1 MRFNPSMRPHLLPRF
16 VLSAFTAVTLGLT
29 SLHAVES
36 STEPAERTGGPA
48 DRFKMLNERV
58 KAAKGVCDL
67 LFIGDSITQG
77 WEGAGKPVWGHYYG
91 GRKALNIGIGGDKT
105 QHLLWRFEHGNL
117 DGLKPKVAVLMI
129 GTNNSGEERNNTGD
143 IVAGV
148 TKVVA
153 ALRARLPDTKLL
165 LVGIFPRGQ
174 TFNYQRG
181 QVTQVNQTIRKLA
194 DGENVLW
201 LDFGHEFLA
210 ADGSLPKDIMPDS
223 LHLSEKGYVIWAE
236 AMEDTLAMLLGDQ
249 RVAPMSDANLS
260 GEWNWTTAGPDGQ
273 PVVGLL
279 VLEQKGAKI
288 TGKFAR
294 GENAWLE
301 FKDGVL
307 NGADFKWT
315 VRRDRPTGGT
325 MTYEMTGTLKD
336 GKITGNTST
345 TVDGQPT
352 KSPWSAERKK

>member
-1 MRFNPSMRPHLLPRF
+1 MRPYFLPRF
-16 VLSAFTAVTLGLT
+16 VLSAFTALTLGLT

-48 DRFKMLNERV
+48 DRFNMLNERV

-77 WEGAGKPVWGHYYG
+77 WEGAGKGVWEHYYG

-223 LHLSEKGYVIWAE
+223 LHLSEKGYIIWAE
-236 AMEDTLAMLLGDQ
+236 AMENTLAKLLGYA
-249 RVAPMSDANLS
+249 RVPSMAEADLT
-260 GEWNWTTAGPDGQ
+260 GEWNWTTAGQNGE

-279 VLEQKGAKI
+279 VLAQNGSKI

-294 GENAWLE
+294 DETRWLE
-301 FKDGVL
+301 IKDGVL
-307 NGADFKWT
+307 NGEKLNWT
-315 VRRDRPTGGT
+315 VQRDRPNGGT
-325 MTYEMTGTLKD
+325 MTYRMSATIKD
-336 GKITGNTST
+336 GRISGMTETDL
-345 TVDGQPT
+345 DGQT
-352 KSPWSAERKK
+352 IKLPWSAERKK